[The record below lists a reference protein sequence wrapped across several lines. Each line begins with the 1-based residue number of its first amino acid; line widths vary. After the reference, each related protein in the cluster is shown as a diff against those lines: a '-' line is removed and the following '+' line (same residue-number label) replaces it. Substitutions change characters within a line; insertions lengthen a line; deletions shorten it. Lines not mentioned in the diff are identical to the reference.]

1 MKTNNKKGFVQI
13 PTQTLNALK
22 NMLFSNEGGI
32 DFSNLINDLT
42 PNEEHRDLTAIHIAL
57 VHKGVQIDID
67 QSARYE
73 HNWGNKVTKYVYVGY
88 SLILGSVKTEQY
100 NCHIDEATGDL
111 VVDSKRDCILHYGFD
126 QWAEMPTDVATLMDK
141 IQK

>member
-1 MKTNNKKGFVQI
+1 MKTNKKGFVQI

-22 NMLFSNEGGI
+22 NMLFVNEGGI

-42 PNEEHRDLTAIHIAL
+42 PSEEHRDLTAIHVAL

-67 QSARYE
+67 QSTRYE
-73 HNWGNKVTKYVYVGY
+73 HRWGNKITKYVYVGY
-88 SLILGSVKTEQY
+88 SLILGLVKVEQY
-100 NCHIDEATGDL
+100 DCHIDETTGDL
-111 VVDSKRDCILHYGFD
+111 VEDSKRDCISHYGFD
-126 QWAEMPTDVATLMDK
+126 QWAEMTTDVATLMDK